1 MGESPRLLIATTN
14 AGKLREISSLLA
26 DVPLDLV
33 FLGDVGIDADIAET
47 GSTFAE
53 NARIKASAY
62 SRLSGMLTLAEDS
75 GLEIDALDGRPG
87 VLSARFAGER
97 ATDRQNVAL
106 LLQKLNDIDES
117 RWNAR
122 FRAVVGIS
130 SPEGEVELHEGEVRG
145 RIVSPP
151 RGTNGFGYDPVFMP
165 DGMDLTT
172 AELPPEEKDRISHRG
187 NAVRKAAAVLRRR
200 KA

>member
-1 MGESPRLLIATTN
+1 MGGPPRLLIATTN

-26 DVPLDLV
+26 GVPFELV
-33 FLGDVGIDADIAET
+33 FLGEVGIDVDIAET

-62 SRLSGMLTLAEDS
+62 LRLSGMLTLAEDS
-75 GLEIDALDGRPG
+75 GLEVDALGGRPG
-87 VLSARFAGER
+87 VLSARFAGEG

-106 LLQKLNDIDES
+106 LLEKLNDIGDS
-117 RWNAR
+117 PWDAR
-122 FRAVVGIS
+122 FRAVVAIA
-130 SPEGEVELHEGEVRG
+130 SPKGDVELHEGEVRG
-145 RIVSPP
+145 RIVNPP
-151 RGTNGFGYDPVFMP
+151 RGSNGFGYDPVFAP
-165 DGMDLTT
+165 DGMDRTT

-187 NAVRKAAAVLRRR
+187 SAVRKAAAALRRR

>member
-1 MGESPRLLIATTN
+1 
-14 AGKLREISSLLA
+14 
-26 DVPLDLV
+26 
-33 FLGDVGIDADIAET
+33 
-47 GSTFAE
+47 
-53 NARIKASAY
+53 
-62 SRLSGMLTLAEDS
+62 
-75 GLEIDALDGRPG
+75 
-87 VLSARFAGER
+87 
-97 ATDRQNVAL
+97 
-106 LLQKLNDIDES
+106 LLQKLNDLDES

-122 FRAVVGIS
+122 FRAVVAIA

-165 DGMDLTT
+165 DGMDRTT

-187 NAVRKAAAVLRRR
+187 SAVRKAAAVLRRR